1 MLGYWLEVISM
12 INKKYYTAKELAE
25 SLAVT
30 PMTIY
35 RLVKRGELKAI
46 KVGES
51 YRFDANE
58 VEEYLKRSALKVI
71 DRKIAPLNEK
81 REAKR
86 RFSLQGIVSAGTVT
100 DNDIEEAKGIWKPK
114 ISH

>member
-1 MLGYWLEVISM
+1 MIS
-12 INKKYYTAKELAE
+12 KKYYTAKELAV

-35 RLVKRGELKAI
+35 RLVKRGELATI

-51 YRFDANE
+51 YRFDAEE
-58 VEEYLKRSALKVI
+58 VEKYLKRSAINDDDK
-71 DRKIAPLNEK
+71 KIVSLNENRK
-81 REAKR
+81 PKK

-100 DNDIEEAKGIWKPK
+100 DDNIEEAKGIWNPK
-114 ISH
+114 TSH

>member
-1 MLGYWLEVISM
+1 MN
-12 INKKYYTAKELAE
+12 NKKYYTAKELAT

-35 RLVKRGELKAI
+35 RLVKRGELKAV

-51 YRFDANE
+51 YRFDSE
-58 VEEYLKRSALKVI
+58 EIEEYLKRSTVTEYSK
-71 DRKIAPLNEK
+71 KITPLRDK
-81 REAKR
+81 RNPQK

-100 DNDIEEAKGIWKPK
+100 DKDIEEAKGIWEPK
-114 ISH
+114 TLR